1 VVTRLTLE
9 YDGSAFHGWAR
20 QPGLRTVQ
28 GELELALRRLLGR
41 QSLPLR
47 LRVAGRTDAGVHAWG
62 QVCSYKGPPL
72 EAARLNAVLPP
83 DIAVREAS
91 AAPPNFDAR
100 FHATSRIYCYRLY
113 TRRERSVYWEGRA
126 LWWPFPLDEEAL
138 NGCAQLLVGEH
149 NFQAFTPTKTEHGSF
164 FRKVLAARW
173 ERRGPLL
180 EFWIEADSFLRQ
192 MNRVL
197 VGTMLEVGEG
207 RRTVEQFAA
216 LLEGRPRQE
225 AGRTAPPHGLALARV
240 TYPGE
245 ERLGEAY
252 APLPE
257 LI

>member
-1 VVTRLTLE
+1 MVTRLTLE
-9 YDGSAFHGWAR
+9 YDGSSFHGWAR

-28 GELELALRRLLGR
+28 GELELALSRLLGR
-41 QSLPLR
+41 RTTPLW

-83 DIAVREAS
+83 DIAVREAKP
-91 AAPPNFDAR
+91 APPNFDAR

-113 TRRERSVYWEGRA
+113 TPRERSVYWDGRA
-126 LWWPFPLDEEAL
+126 LWWPFPLELEAL
-138 NGCAQLLVGEH
+138 QACAQLLVGEH
-149 NFQAFTPTKTEHGSF
+149 DFRAFTPTKTEHGSF
-164 FRKVLAARW
+164 QRRVLAARW
-173 ERRGPLL
+173 QRRGPLL
-180 EFWIEADSFLRQ
+180 EFWIEADAFLRQ

-240 TYPGE
+240 IYPGE
-245 ERLGEAY
+245 ERVGEAY
-252 APLPE
+252 AAVPE
-257 LI
+257 ER